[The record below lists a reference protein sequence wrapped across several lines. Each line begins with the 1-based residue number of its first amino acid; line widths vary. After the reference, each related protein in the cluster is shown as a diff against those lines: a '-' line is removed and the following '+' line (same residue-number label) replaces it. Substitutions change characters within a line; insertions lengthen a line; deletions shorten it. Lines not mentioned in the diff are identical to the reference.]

1 MNLDSL
7 LIDCVLCGCIG
18 LLKYY
23 GPDHG
28 DANDCKGLTSLV
40 TLNLY

>member
-1 MNLDSL
+1 MSNML
-7 LIDCVLCGCIG
+7 VVGFVG

-28 DANDCKGLTSLV
+28 DANDCKGLIGVVIL
-40 TLNLY
+40 